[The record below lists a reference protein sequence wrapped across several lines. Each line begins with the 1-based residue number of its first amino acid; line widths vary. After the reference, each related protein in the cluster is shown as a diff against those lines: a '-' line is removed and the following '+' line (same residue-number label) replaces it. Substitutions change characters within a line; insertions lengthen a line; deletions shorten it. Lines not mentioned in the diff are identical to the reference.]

1 MVILYSII
9 KLILIINNNLIKREF
24 CVLINGCRISIVYT
38 VCVYMYVGNGKLR
51 VNNVNAAIIS
61 RRIITSKVYKSIYI

>member
-1 MVILYSII
+1 MPVG
-9 KLILIINNNLIKREF
+9 E
-24 CVLINGCRISIVYT
+24 CRISIVYT

-61 RRIITSKVYKSIYI
+61 RRIIASKMYKSIYIYNN